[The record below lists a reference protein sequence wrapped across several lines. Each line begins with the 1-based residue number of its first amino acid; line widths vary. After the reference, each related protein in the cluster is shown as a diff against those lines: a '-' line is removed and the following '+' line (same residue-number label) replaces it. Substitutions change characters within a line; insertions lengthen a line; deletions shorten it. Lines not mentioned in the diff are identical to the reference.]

1 MLIKEAD
8 EATSKRPEVTVT
20 SFSNIIPVSRP
31 AGMERPVE
39 ARYCGHSRPRNRS
52 HDEHGGRHGLRVPP
66 ARGRSHA
73 LLAARDLPQ
82 AVHIVIG
89 NFFQMELLELL
100 FIFFIP
106 RNYT

>member
-31 AGMERPVE
+31 AGMERRVE

-89 NFFQMELLELL
+89 NFS
-100 FIFFIP
+100 
-106 RNYT
+106 RWNY